1 MSAQVAFDT
10 RLEYQRCTLLNRR
23 KLTCG
28 ETAALAFNPR
38 PTGFNM
44 QQSLRPTRSGLGEW
58 ISRVQHVVDQG
69 RRISEGVDMRKLA
82 LLMTAGAML
91 AGSVIS
97 SALAQET
104 IKIGVNEPLT
114 GAFAASGNYVTN
126 GAKIA
131 ADEINA
137 KGGVLGKKIE
147 LVIEDNKSNPTEAAS
162 VAEKLMVRDK
172 VPVMMGAWGSSLTLA
187 VMPKLM
193 EYKVPMLVE
202 TSSSGKITTSGNPYI
217 FRISPPSAVEAVA
230 FAKIVDNLH
239 IKKADFLVINND
251 WGLGTAQDFGKMFK
265 EHRIEVGLV
274 EKMDQSAQDMSAQ
287 LAKFKASD
295 ADTLIITSAVE
306 QLTLVFK
313 QAAALGLKKQMITTG
328 GSQNPDQLIDQAGT
342 AVNGTLHLT
351 TFAPSGPES
360 SPDPRA
366 AKSFIAEWK
375 KRGFQFAGVTESFR
389 GYDGIRTIA
398 AAIQKAGKAAPESIR
413 AAFWQLDIPGLN
425 EKIKFT
431 KAGPAGKESGQSI
444 PTVYLIK
451 IENGKVVIPKV

>member
-1 MSAQVAFDT
+1 MKKFAAVTASLSAAV
-10 RLEYQRCTLLNRR
+10 
-23 KLTCG
+23 
-28 ETAALAFNPR
+28 
-38 PTGFNM
+38 
-44 QQSLRPTRSGLGEW
+44 
-58 ISRVQHVVDQG
+58 
-69 RRISEGVDMRKLA
+69 
-82 LLMTAGAML
+82 L
-91 AGSVIS
+91 AGSLMT
-97 SALAQET
+97 SAAAQT

-114 GAFAASGNYVTN
+114 GAFAASGNYVAN

-162 VAEKLMVRDK
+162 VAEKLIVRDK

-217 FRISPPSAVEAVA
+217 FRISPPSAVEAAA
-230 FAKIVDNLH
+230 FGKIIDKLH

-251 WGLGTAQDFGKMFK
+251 WGLGAAQDFGKMFK
-265 EHRIEVGLV
+265 EHGINVGLV
-274 EKMDQSAQDMSAQ
+274 ETMDQSAQDMSAQ

-295 ADTLIITSAVE
+295 ADTLIVTTAVE

-313 QAAALGLKKQMITTG
+313 QAAALGLKKQIITTG
-328 GSQNPDQLIDQAGT
+328 GSQNPDQLIEQAGT
-342 AVNGTLHLT
+342 AVNGTMHLT
-351 TFAPSGPES
+351 FFAPWAPKL
-360 SPDPRA
+360 SPDPQA
-366 AKSFIAEWK
+366 TKDFIAEWK
-375 KRGFQFAGVTESFR
+375 KRGFPFAGVTESFR

-398 AAIQKAGKAAPESIR
+398 AAIEKAGKAEPEAIR
-413 AAFWQLDIPGLN
+413 AAFWQIDITGLN
-425 EKIKFT
+425 GKIKFT
-431 KAGPAGKESGQSI
+431 KAGPEGKESGQSI

-451 IENGKVVIPKV
+451 IDNGKVVIPQG